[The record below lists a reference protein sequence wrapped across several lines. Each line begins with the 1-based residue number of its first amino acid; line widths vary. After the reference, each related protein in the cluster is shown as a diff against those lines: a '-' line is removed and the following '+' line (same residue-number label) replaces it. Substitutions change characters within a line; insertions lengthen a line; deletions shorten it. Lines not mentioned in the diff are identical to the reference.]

1 MQTESSYEEMVLKE
15 LRDIPGEVL
24 PQVIKLLKSLKH
36 AILAAQ
42 TAQKQ
47 QKNGENSGLCG
58 AWHDDRSADEIIDD
72 IRLHRS
78 GYGGR
83 QVSL

>member
-1 MQTESSYEEMVLKE
+1 MQTKSSYEEMVLKE
-15 LRDIPGEVL
+15 LRDIPGEFL
-24 PQVIKLLKSLKH
+24 PQVIKIVKSLKH
-36 AILAAQ
+36 TILA
-42 TAQKQ
+42 AQKQ
-47 QKNGENSGLCG
+47 QKNGKNSGLCG
-58 AWHDDRSADEIIDD
+58 AWHDDRTADEIIDD

>member
-1 MQTESSYEEMVLKE
+1 METKSTYEELVLKE
-15 LRDIPGEVL
+15 LRGIPGDVL
-24 PQVIKLLKSLKH
+24 PQVIKIIKSLRQT
-36 AILAAQ
+36 ILA
-42 TAQKQ
+42 AQKQ
-47 QKNGENSGLCG
+47 QKNGEGSGLCG
-58 AWHDDRSADEIIDD
+58 AWHDDRSADEIIKD

>member
-1 MQTESSYEEMVLKE
+1 MQTKSSYEEMVLKE
-15 LRDIPGEVL
+15 LRGITGEVL

-36 AILAAQ
+36 TILA
-42 TAQKQ
+42 AQKQ
-47 QKNGENSGLCG
+47 QKNAENSGLCG

-78 GYGGR
+78 GFGRR

>member
-1 MQTESSYEEMVLKE
+1 MQTKSSYEEMVLKE

-24 PQVIKLLKSLKH
+24 PQVTKLLKSLKH

-42 TAQKQ
+42 KQ
-47 QKNGENSGLCG
+47 QTNGENSGLCG

>member
-1 MQTESSYEEMVLKE
+1 MQTQSSYEEMVLKE

-24 PQVIKLLKSLKH
+24 PQVIQLLKSLKH
-36 AILAAQ
+36 TILAAQ
-42 TAQKQ
+42 KKE
-47 QKNGENSGLCG
+47 KNSENSGLCG
-58 AWHDDRSADEIIDD
+58 AWHDDRSADEIIND

-78 GYGGR
+78 GYGNR